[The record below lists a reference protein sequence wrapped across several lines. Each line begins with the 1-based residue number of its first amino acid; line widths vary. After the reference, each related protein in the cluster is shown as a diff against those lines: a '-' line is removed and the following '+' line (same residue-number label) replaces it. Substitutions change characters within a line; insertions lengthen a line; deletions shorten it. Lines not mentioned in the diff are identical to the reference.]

1 MEVSIGPKLPHFP
14 FKEKSNPGL
23 ASQCPKQCNIIIII
37 IINVIIIIGIITAI
51 IIIMIRVIVLPIDLL
66 TICFSI

>member
-14 FKEKSNPGL
+14 FKAKSNPGL
-23 ASQCPKQCNIIIII
+23 SSQCPRQCNIIT
-37 IINVIIIIGIITAI
+37 IGIIIAI